1 MFDIRRYNPS
11 LADAWNQFVARSKNG
26 TFLID
31 RNYMDY
37 HQDRFEDCSLV
48 FFRKNRIYALLPAN
62 IVGNTLYS
70 HQGLTYGGLIM
81 DEHCTGSMVFQLFT
95 ELNAF
100 LVQMGIKHVEYK
112 PTPSIYHV
120 IPAEEDL
127 YALTVCCQAQLT
139 SRDLSSTIINDHHIP
154 FPESRKS
161 GIRKAKRNQLTIYES
176 DNYAAFWQILHDN
189 LQEKYHISPVHS
201 LDELLLLKS
210 RFPNEIK
217 LYLVQLQDEVL
228 GGCILYITPQ
238 VVHVQYISAN
248 KKGKELC
255 ALDLLFEELIL
266 QRYKDVRYFDFGKS
280 TTHTYTEL
288 NTQLLFQKEGFGGR
302 AICYDTYEWDVV

>member
-127 YALTVCCQAQLT
+127 YALYHVCKARMVARDYSTNIFLRAGLRWERVRRRGVVRAQKAGLTVRR
-139 SRDLSSTIINDHHIP
+139 SDHYAD
-154 FPESRKS
+154 FWKV
-161 GIRKAKRNQLTIYES
+161 LS
-176 DNYAAFWQILHDN
+176 DNLGN
-189 LQEKYHISPVHS
+189 KYGIKPVHS
-201 LDELLLLKS
+201 LQEIELLRS
-210 RFPNEIK
+210 RFPENIILYEAVKDGQVIAGVV
-217 LYLVQLQDEVL
+217 LYLSS
-228 GGCILYITPQ
+228 Q
-238 VVHVQYISAN
+238 VVHAQYSSATPE
-248 KKGKELC
+248 GKSLG
-255 ALDLLFEELIL
+255 AIDLIYEQIMLHD
-266 QRYKDVRYFDFGKS
+266 YVNYPYFDFGRS
-280 TTHTYTEL
+280 TENPDGSGL
-288 NTQLLFQKEGFGGR
+288 NESLAFQKEGFGGR
-302 AICYDTYEWDVV
+302 GLCYDIYEYDL

>member
-95 ELNAF
+95 ELNAY
-100 LVQMGIKHVEYK
+100 LVQMGIKHV
-112 PTPSIYHV
+112 V
-120 IPAEEDL
+120 
-127 YALTVCCQAQLT
+127 
-139 SRDLSSTIINDHHIP
+139 
-154 FPESRKS
+154 
-161 GIRKAKRNQLTIYES
+161 
-176 DNYAAFWQILHDN
+176 
-189 LQEKYHISPVHS
+189 
-201 LDELLLLKS
+201 
-210 RFPNEIK
+210 
-217 LYLVQLQDEVL
+217 
-228 GGCILYITPQ
+228 
-238 VVHVQYISAN
+238 YIS
-248 KKGKELC
+248 
-255 ALDLLFEELIL
+255 
-266 QRYKDVRYFDFGKS
+266 
-280 TTHTYTEL
+280 
-288 NTQLLFQKEGFGGR
+288 
-302 AICYDTYEWDVV
+302 